1 MDRNQAAAAKVFTLI
16 KNEISTFRGFFS
28 EQLDDLGGRTLR
40 SVFSKRRN
48 VERDVFFT
56 RATSFNLTPFT
67 YTTVDGHNGGW
78 ESRIMETVAESLNFR
93 QNSFEIGRQ

>member
-1 MDRNQAAAAKVFTLI
+1 M
-16 KNEISTFRGFFS
+16 
-28 EQLDDLGGRTLR
+28 R
-40 SVFSKRRN
+40 SVFSK
-48 VERDVFFT
+48 EMLKEMFFFFT

-67 YTTVDGHNGGW
+67 YTTVDGRNGGW